1 MDIRKAFDTLS
12 HPFID
17 QVLDFFEFGDNFK
30 KWVKILCTNRKACI
44 VLEGGKTSRTFNLLR
59 GNAQGDIL
67 SPFIFILCYQIL
79 IFKIQ
84 FDLQIL
90 GFVSSPVTDS
100 NSTINRL
107 PAEVSDT
114 PTKITAMADDT
125 NCLLLLEEGT
135 LKQVKLVLEQFGKIS
150 GLCCNIEKTV
160 LIPVG
165 RVEPIP
171 QNLLELGFEFKNRAI
186 ILGME
191 ISNNLNNFDNA
202 ANTIINKVRA
212 EINKWYRFRL
222 SLPGR
227 IAVTKSLVYSQLN
240 YLGSFLP
247 VTSEQLKKMVEPIEN
262 FISGNL
268 NIAKARIYAKIENG
282 GWA

>member
-114 PTKITAMADDT
+114 HTKIMAMADDA

-160 LIPVG
+160 FIPVG
-165 RVEPIP
+165 
-171 QNLLELGFEFKNRAI
+171 
-186 ILGME
+186 
-191 ISNNLNNFDNA
+191 
-202 ANTIINKVRA
+202 
-212 EINKWYRFRL
+212 
-222 SLPGR
+222 
-227 IAVTKSLVYSQLN
+227 
-240 YLGSFLP
+240 
-247 VTSEQLKKMVEPIEN
+247 
-262 FISGNL
+262 
-268 NIAKARIYAKIENG
+268 
-282 GWA
+282 